1 MTITRSWKFLVRS
14 MAIFFSLL
22 CAGHVVSAD
31 QSGAPDDPFKK
42 PLTLES
48 YKSFFVGGERV
59 KRPDGTLGMT
69 GHLYVEAFIPVNAK
83 PTPIVMLHT
92 TTSGT
97 NFLGRANGEEGWAIM
112 FVRAGY
118 PVYVIDPPGTGRAGV
133 DFTVNDKSKI
143 KQGDSAEWASR
154 KHGPEFGKAGFNPD
168 PKEDSTPHSD
178 PMNQMPSDTD
188 GVNNWLAMQMT
199 YSFDSGRRVRN
210 AALIA
215 LLEKIGRPVIWMG
228 WSGAVS
234 LHNSSCS
241 SGRNCSKP
249 SLALRAVDR
258 RPISQSSSTRLPH
271 ATSPCCT
278 SMPITPNRTALCQAR
293 NTCRPRR
300 DACRPSTWPLRSGR
314 KAETRSQSICR
325 MLEFAGMGMSSCC
338 RTMLTASPG
347 FMWIGLGRTSNN
359 NGEGSSKR
367 SSRSILRYALC
378 AAQDVRKNRP
388 AHGDSSTGSELKASR
403 GSLP

>member
-1 MTITRSWKFLVRS
+1 MTITRSSKFLVQWV
-14 MAIFFSLL
+14 AVCFLLL
-22 CAGHVVSAD
+22 CVGHVVSGRAFAAQSTPAKQGAD
-31 QSGAPDDPFKK
+31 QSGATDDPFKK

-83 PTPIVMLHT
+83 STPIVMLHT

-97 NFLGRANGEEGWAIM
+97 NFLGRANGEEGWATM
-112 FVRAGY
+112 FARAGY

-133 DFTVNDKSKI
+133 DLTVNDKSKI

-154 KHGPEFGKAGFNPD
+154 KHGPEFSKAGFNPD

-178 PMNQMPSDTD
+178 PMNQMPTDTD

-199 YSFDSGRRVRN
+199 YSFDLGRRVRN

-228 WSGAVS
+228 WSGGGELAQQLVLERPELFKAIAGLEGCRQTPDIPAFIDTLAS
-234 LHNSSCS
+234 RHIPMLHVNADY
-241 SGRNCSKP
+241 SKW
-249 SLALRAVDR
+249 
-258 RPISQSSSTRLPH
+258 
-271 ATSPCCT
+271 
-278 SMPITPNRTALCQAR
+278 TALCQAR

-300 DACRPSTWPLRSGR
+300 DVCRPSMWLLRSGR
-314 KAETRSQSICR
+314 KAGTRSQSICR
-325 MLEFAGMGMSSCC
+325 ILEFAGMGTSSCY

-347 FMWIGLGRTSNN
+347 FMWIGLARTSNS
-359 NGEGSSKR
+359 GPAMSFGSRVTFK
-367 SSRSILRYALC
+367 ITLLT
-378 AAQDVRKNRP
+378 N
-388 AHGDSSTGSELKASR
+388 
-403 GSLP
+403 